1 MGFIDFLGDNL
12 VQFWEYTGFAN
23 CTLPHLAMILVG
35 LFFIYLAIKKNFE
48 PMLLVPIGFG
58 ILIGNI
64 PFKIDAGLEGSEC
77 RLVSAVGLFR
87 YWSNDR
93 FLVAYR

>member
-48 PMLLVPIGFG
+48 PMLLVVCSGSIRAIPPVRYFQAIGYTQNG
-58 ILIGNI
+58 ISQGR
-64 PFKIDAGLEGSEC
+64 S
-77 RLVSAVGLFR
+77 R
-87 YWSNDR
+87 SNDG
-93 FLVAYR
+93 

>member
-35 LFFIYLAIKKNFE
+35 LFL
-48 PMLLVPIGFG
+48 
-58 ILIGNI
+58 
-64 PFKIDAGLEGSEC
+64 
-77 RLVSAVGLFR
+77 
-87 YWSNDR
+87 DR
-93 FLVAYR
+93 KSVV